1 MNTLRTFSPLI
12 GRIFISLI
20 FIVAGYGK
28 ITAYSGTAGYME
40 SMGIPG
46 IMLPLVI
53 LTELGGG
60 LAILLGFQTR
70 LVAFLLAGFC
80 LLSALIFHFD
90 LTDQMQSLMF
100 MKNIAIAGGF
110 LFLVAHGP
118 GAYALDNKRS

>member
-1 MNTLRTFSPLI
+1 MNQVLSFSPLI

-118 GAYALDNKRS
+118 GAYALDNTRS